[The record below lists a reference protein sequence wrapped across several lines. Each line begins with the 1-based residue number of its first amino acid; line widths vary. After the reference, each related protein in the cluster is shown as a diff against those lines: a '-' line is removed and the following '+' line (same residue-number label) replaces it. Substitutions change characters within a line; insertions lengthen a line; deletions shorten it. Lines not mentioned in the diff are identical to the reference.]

1 MPDLRN
7 YHMSNLATGEY
18 PRLTIIPKPISSA
31 TPPAL
36 TPLETA
42 VWRTVAYVDVFDYPL
57 TAAEIHRYLAE
68 TPASLPEVEN
78 VLADKRFTSR
88 HLCHVGAYYALPGR
102 EETAAIRQ
110 ERGRLARQ
118 LWPVAM
124 QYGRLLA
131 SLPFTRM
138 VAVTGSLAVDNM
150 APNGDIDYLL
160 VAANGRV
167 WLNRAFAIAI
177 VRLAARRGYT
187 LCPNYILAERA
198 LHFPEHNLY
207 TAHEV
212 VQMMPLSGMDVYA
225 RIRQINR
232 WTDAFL
238 PNAIGLPRKMGHGRT
253 PHFRLQRLAELP
265 LRTPLGRWLDQWEMQ
280 RKIRKFHQP
289 HTPGLETEAAFTA
302 DWCKGH
308 FTTHKQYTL
317 TAYQNRLS
325 SRP

>member
-1 MPDLRN
+1 
-7 YHMSNLATGEY
+7 MSNLATGEY
-18 PRLTIIPKPISSA
+18 PRPTVIPKPMPPSA
-31 TPPAL
+31 PDAL

-57 TAAEIHRYLAE
+57 TAVEIHRYLAE
-68 TPASLPEVEN
+68 AAATLPEVEK
-78 VLADKRFTSR
+78 VLADKRFASR
-88 HLCHVGAYYALPGR
+88 HLCRVGPYYALPGR

-150 APNGDIDYLL
+150 APDGDIDYLL

-177 VRLAARRGYT
+177 VRLAARRGHA

-212 VQMMPLSGMDVYA
+212 AQMIPLSGLNIYA
-225 RIRQINR
+225 QIRQINS
-232 WTDAFL
+232 WTATFL
-238 PNAIGLPRKMGHGRT
+238 PNAIGLPRALGHGRT
-253 PHFRLQRLAELP
+253 PHYHLQRLAELP
-265 LRTPLGRWLDQWEMQ
+265 LRTSLGRWLDQWEMQ
-280 RKIRKFHQP
+280 RKIRKFHHYTQSA
-289 HTPGLETEAAFTA
+289 ETAFST

-308 FTTHKQYTL
+308 FDAHKQYTL
-317 TAYQNRLS
+317 TAYQTRLS
-325 SRP
+325 SNQ